1 MEIHIQSQVE
11 RPRLKKH
18 REGRT
23 LVSKSLRK
31 KHERESCTGAGRRV
45 SLDSKQ
51 DKSPLE
57 TEERWLGWRDR
68 GRWNSPVTR

>member
-1 MEIHIQSQVE
+1 ME

-31 KHERESCTGAGRRV
+31 KHERESCAGAGGRV

-57 TEERWLGWRDR
+57 TR
-68 GRWNSPVTR
+68 GKVVRMEGQREMEQSSDT